1 MLSIKDLQPESPRVI
16 RSSMLLKQGGVLPL
30 PAADG
35 WMRECG
41 PAPAAGGGIPIGPTP
56 PLAGTESMIGEIVRR
71 QKTRKLKRSKP
82 KIENA

>member
-41 PAPAAGGGIPIGPTP
+41 PAPASGGIPIGPTP
-56 PLAGTESMIGEIVRR
+56 PLAGTESMMGEIERTHNNTRR
-71 QKTRKLKRSKP
+71 FIRIQKMR
-82 KIENA
+82 